1 MKSKYK
7 NAFHKT
13 RFTEFIAENV
23 KYPYK
28 SSYEYIAA
36 VFLLSADNVLWK
48 KSQSALTSY
57 SVDFNKINLSG
68 ISTEGYALFKTAKSI
83 YLDKSEISFNELC
96 DCELIDE
103 STVKT
108 IFAGVLVFRN
118 GIDILN
124 WRV

>member
-1 MKSKYK
+1 MGIKFKSALHRK
-7 NAFHKT
+7 N
-13 RFTEFIAENV
+13 FTGYISPKNQDYYSNRSEF
-23 KYPYK
+23 
-28 SSYEYIAA
+28 IAA